1 MLKKQATLRFFT
13 TNTRALIM
21 ASLARNDPFLKG
33 FHSLP
38 PQSPT
43 KPRSSLLFRNV
54 NVSFDN
60 SGSPGFRINRG
71 GGALMLKGCCSDS
84 SRDQKARAFAPNK
97 QLVRDFEARLEDR
110 STSINGR
117 FVNDHGLCGKLP
129 RFPDFPLTEKIVVA
143 VDVDEVLGNFVSA
156 LNRFIADRYSL
167 NHSVSEYHVYEFFR
181 VFHSLSLFYFHI

>member
-1 MLKKQATLRFFT
+1 MLKKRATLRFST
-13 TNTRALIM
+13 ANIRALIM

-43 KPRSSLLFRNV
+43 RLQSSLLFRNG

-60 SGSPGFRINRG
+60 SGSPDFRINRG

-84 SRDQKARAFAPNK
+84 SRDQKARAFAPNN

-117 FVNDHGLCGKLP
+117 FVDDHGLCGKLP
-129 RFPDFPLTEKIVVA
+129 GFPDFPLTEKIVVA
-143 VDVDEVLGNFVSA
+143 VDVDEGWSIPFVM
-156 LNRFIADRYSL
+156 
-167 NHSVSEYHVYEFFR
+167 
-181 VFHSLSLFYFHI
+181 LSLFLLFYMDVLNSWSFVWLIIGCLNICSIELQNDT

>member
-13 TNTRALIM
+13 ANIRALIM

-38 PQSPT
+38 LQSPT
-43 KPRSSLLFRNV
+43 RPQSSLLFRNG

-60 SGSPGFRINRG
+60 SGSPDFRINRG

-84 SRDQKARAFAPNK
+84 SRDQKARAFAPNN

-117 FVNDHGLCGKLP
+117 FVDDHGLCGKLP
-129 RFPDFPLTEKIVVA
+129 GFQDFPLTEKIVVA
-143 VDVDEVLGNFVSA
+143 VDVDEGIGLFPFVM
-156 LNRFIADRYSL
+156 
-167 NHSVSEYHVYEFFR
+167 
-181 VFHSLSLFYFHI
+181 LSLFLLFYMDVLNSWSFVWLIIGCLNICSIELQNDT